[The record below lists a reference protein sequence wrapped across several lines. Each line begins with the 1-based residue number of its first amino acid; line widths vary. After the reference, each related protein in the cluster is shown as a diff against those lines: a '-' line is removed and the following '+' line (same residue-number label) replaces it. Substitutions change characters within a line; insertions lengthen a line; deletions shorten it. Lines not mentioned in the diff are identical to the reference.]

1 MSAECPVCSVLG
13 HQHPA
18 DAGMGRFSILPLANA
33 ARPDSSASCLVHAQ
47 PQLRGI
53 LSNPAQNGR
62 HPGRAREC
70 RVKTNGYKTTVITSC
85 CSGEIIPRRMLLL
98 FTEGC
103 EAGPSLFFMSLHPA
117 YPLSTRL
124 LSLFGHTSAI
134 LKYSHNFQGIIAA
147 LAKFQTQRNKFIKSL
162 KKYIFQAFIH
172 LFRLPANSEIL
183 VWIAFDGEGHF
194 FIGQLFQ
201 TNRIQSSIWGQPTVE
216 HTIDWALNGRARFVS
231 KGGVTQLPAGKLLN
245 IKNHRSFFMAGK
257 LPQSPPITSSKKL
270 ALFWPSSESDNN
282 RLNCSRQTP

>member
-1 MSAECPVCSVLG
+1 
-13 HQHPA
+13 
-18 DAGMGRFSILPLANA
+18 MGRFSILPLANA

-62 HPGRAREC
+62 HPGRAREY
-70 RVKTNGYKTTVITSC
+70 RVKTSVYKTTVITSC

-124 LSLFGHTSAI
+124 LSLFGRTSAI
-134 LKYSHNFQGIIAA
+134 LKYSHNFQGITAA
-147 LAKFQTQRNKFIKSL
+147 LAKFQTQTNKFIKSL

-183 VWIAFDGEGHF
+183 V
-194 FIGQLFQ
+194 
-201 TNRIQSSIWGQPTVE
+201 
-216 HTIDWALNGRARFVS
+216 
-231 KGGVTQLPAGKLLN
+231 
-245 IKNHRSFFMAGK
+245 
-257 LPQSPPITSSKKL
+257 
-270 ALFWPSSESDNN
+270 
-282 RLNCSRQTP
+282 

>member
-1 MSAECPVCSVLG
+1 
-13 HQHPA
+13 
-18 DAGMGRFSILPLANA
+18 
-33 ARPDSSASCLVHAQ
+33 
-47 PQLRGI
+47 
-53 LSNPAQNGR
+53 
-62 HPGRAREC
+62 
-70 RVKTNGYKTTVITSC
+70 
-85 CSGEIIPRRMLLL
+85 MLLL

-124 LSLFGHTSAI
+124 LSLFGRTSA
-134 LKYSHNFQGIIAA
+134 NFQGIIAA
-147 LAKFQTQRNKFIKSL
+147 LAKLAKFQTQRNKFIKSL

-216 HTIDWALNGRARFVS
+216 HTIDWALNGRAKFVS
-231 KGGVTQLPAGKLLN
+231 KGGVTQLTAGKLLN

-257 LPQSPPITSSKKL
+257 LLQSPPITSSKKL